1 MVSTIWNVIWPFE
14 YSVVKRN
21 INVYLIQDF
30 NFGSQSLMESDWMLY
45 EQVLY
50 NVLQNSFKY
59 NQANYGDVII
69 V

>member
-50 NVLQNSFKY
+50 NVL
-59 NQANYGDVII
+59 
-69 V
+69 

>member
-14 YSVVKRN
+14 ISVFKRN

-30 NFGSQSLMESDWMLY
+30 NFGSEFLMDSDWMLY

-59 NQANYGDVII
+59 N
-69 V
+69 